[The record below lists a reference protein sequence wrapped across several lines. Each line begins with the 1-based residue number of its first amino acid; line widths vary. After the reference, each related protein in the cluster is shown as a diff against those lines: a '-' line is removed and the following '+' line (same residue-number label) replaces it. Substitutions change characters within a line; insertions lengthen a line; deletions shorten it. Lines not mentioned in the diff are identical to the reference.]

1 MLAGILALV
10 VAASGP
16 ALEVDASAGRHAIS
30 PDIYGMNF
38 ADPALA
44 REIRLPVDRWGGN
57 ATEAYNW
64 RIGAT
69 NLGNDW
75 YFENIADCWDD
86 AGAWCAHGND
96 EHDWERQVAGDAS
109 ARAKTLL
116 TLPMMG
122 WVAKDAPLG
131 HPLTCAFPRSAHPAQ
146 DAFDP
151 YDSDCGNGR
160 SGGTWVDSSP
170 AAAGAPFDPP
180 DAAEWVR
187 AAAAR
192 GVRLFE
198 LGNEPM
204 LWSETHHAFHPART
218 SYDELWTR
226 SRDLAAAVKHADPSA
241 LTFGPAEWGWPNY
254 FCSDADVVSAG
265 CSAASPDRA
274 AHGGRPLVEWYL
286 DRMREYQQA
295 HGVRLLDYFDLH
307 YYAQGGVGTPDVT
320 RSLWDPSYVDP
331 SWIGNRIALIP
342 RMRAWVDRHYPG
354 TRLSL
359 SEYDLTGDNDGVV
372 DTLVQADTLGIFA
385 REGLDLATRWN
396 PPSAGQRQAD
406 AWRLFRDYDG
416 VGGRFGSTYVRSVSA
431 DQSRLAVYG
440 ALRSDGPLTVVVI
453 NKTASA
459 LSSRLAVRGFAANGS
474 ARVYRWTGSGIA
486 RGADVPVTGGAV
498 AATFPARSMTM
509 LVLDRAVVAPP
520 PPTPK
525 VCLVPR
531 LRGRTRAGARRAI
544 RRAGCAVGRVRWRSR
559 RGVRPGRVLSQ
570 RPRAGRRLRVC
581 ARVSFVVRRR

>member
-1 MLAGILALV
+1 
-10 VAASGP
+10 
-16 ALEVDASAGRHAIS
+16 
-30 PDIYGMNF
+30 
-38 ADPALA
+38 
-44 REIRLPVDRWGGN
+44 
-57 ATEAYNW
+57 
-64 RIGAT
+64 
-69 NLGNDW
+69 
-75 YFENIADCWDD
+75 
-86 AGAWCAHGND
+86 
-96 EHDWERQVAGDAS
+96 
-109 ARAKTLL
+109 
-116 TLPMMG
+116 
-122 WVAKDAPLG
+122 
-131 HPLTCAFPRSAHPAQ
+131 
-146 DAFDP
+146 
-151 YDSDCGNGR
+151 
-160 SGGTWVDSSP
+160 
-170 AAAGAPFDPP
+170 
-180 DAAEWVR
+180 
-187 AAAAR
+187 
-192 GVRLFE
+192 
-198 LGNEPM
+198 
-204 LWSETHHAFHPART
+204 
-218 SYDELWTR
+218 
-226 SRDLAAAVKHADPSA
+226 
-241 LTFGPAEWGWPNY
+241 
-254 FCSDADVVSAG
+254 VSAG

-320 RSLWDPSYVDP
+320 RSLWDSSYVDP

-459 LSSRLAVRGFAANGS
+459 LSSRLAVRGFGAGGS
-474 ARVYRWTGSGIA
+474 AQVYRWTGSGIA

-509 LVLDRAVVAPP
+509 LVLERAVVAPP

-559 RGVRPGRVLSQ
+559 RGVRRGRVLSQ
-570 RPRAGRRLRVC
+570 RPRAGRRLRVG
-581 ARVSFVVRRR
+581 ARVSVVVRR